1 MRKEEVTFPHRPDG
15 RNLVVTIL
23 MKAVVYDAPGQYTIR
38 EIPTPD
44 PAPGEVRVRVQQTG
58 ICGTDLHIH
67 NGKFFAE
74 FPLTPGHELV
84 GPVDALGEGT
94 EGFRIGES
102 RSPPGWSSP
111 WTVST
116 PTSRCSPSPR
126 RAPCTA
132 RRR

>member
-1 MRKEEVTFPHRPDG
+1 MTFPHRPDG
-15 RNLVVTIL
+15 RGLVVTIL

-74 FPLTPGHELV
+74 FRLTPATNWSGRSTRWARA
-84 GPVDALGEGT
+84 PRASASAST
-94 EGFRIGES
+94 S
-102 RSPPGWSSP
+102 RS
-111 WTVST
+111 TRT
-116 PTSRCSPSPR
+116 
-126 RAPCTA
+126 
-132 RRR
+132 